1 MMYST
6 IVTRPAGLGGA
17 FDIVRDATVHVLAAR
32 DAARRVTAGHG
43 SHGAFT
49 RVHRGFR
56 SCMRS
61 CCFMFVEKWRLARCE
76 PNHRIGIPVR

>member
-49 RVHRGFR
+49 RVHRGLR

-61 CCFMFVEKWRLARCE
+61 RLL
-76 PNHRIGIPVR
+76 VRKLESGR